1 MVRRV
6 WGGQGKHSSFSLF
19 QISHSAYL
27 ATEPDN
33 LKVCRESLDHLVL
46 PASRVHLIHWRAE
59 HQRKNSCGKCCI
71 SCGKLQPY

>member
-1 MVRRV
+1 MFIKSLSNIAVV
-6 WGGQGKHSSFSLF
+6 LWLGGSGGGANTLLSPF

-46 PASRVHLIHWRAE
+46 PASRVHLIH
-59 HQRKNSCGKCCI
+59 
-71 SCGKLQPY
+71 